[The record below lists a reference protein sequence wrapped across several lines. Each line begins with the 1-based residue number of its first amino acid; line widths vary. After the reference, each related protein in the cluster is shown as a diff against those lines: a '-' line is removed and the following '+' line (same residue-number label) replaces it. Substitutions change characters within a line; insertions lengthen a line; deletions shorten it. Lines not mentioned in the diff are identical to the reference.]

1 MFPQDLLFSFTKTV
15 CHPDLLASS
24 PNPSLTS
31 PMKTFSLS
39 MHIGH
44 NSNKAATEAIFY
56 QLAARIKNPD
66 PIDRDVGSG
75 VPSARAPDC

>member
-1 MFPQDLLFSFTKTV
+1 
-15 CHPDLLASS
+15 
-24 PNPSLTS
+24 
-31 PMKTFSLS
+31 MKTFSLS

-44 NSNKAATEAIFY
+44 ISNKAATEAIFY

-75 VPSARAPDC
+75 VPSARAPDCGK